1 MGKKKIVFLLTGES
15 RTFPFSLNKQK
26 RNINILNSYN
36 KFIFTDEFKTLYDY
50 KLYISTD
57 DIHLHDTISYFSVNN
72 IGNIHL
78 LNTGF
83 YFIEP
88 KNKTENINIY
98 FDKYNNKEWMN
109 HQKYDN
115 SIYQHYKILD
125 CYNLFKNSE
134 PIEECDYIIRLR
146 MDVEITYSILDILYM
161 FEENSEL
168 EIIVD
173 WDWCA
178 IGKPKIMDC
187 YCSGLNNNY
196 GNYNYQIDVP
206 DILPIMPGYKHL
218 CRYKW
223 TYSPERQL
231 FEMIFE
237 YCKNN
242 NLDINKSIRS
252 LIFSSIISKNEY
264 KYYV

>member
-15 RTFPFSLNKQK
+15 RTFPFSLDNQK

-36 KFIFTDEFKTLYDY
+36 KFIFTDKFKLLYNY

-78 LNTGF
+78 LDANF
-83 YFIEP
+83 YLTEP

-98 FDKYNNKEWMN
+98 FDKYNNKDWMN
-109 HQKYDN
+109 HQKYDG
-115 SIYQHYKILD
+115 SIFQHYKILD
-125 CYNLFKNSE
+125 CYNLFKNTE
-134 PIEECDYIIRLR
+134 PLENCDYIIRLR
-146 MDVEITYSILDILYM
+146 MDIEITNNIIDILYL
-161 FEENSEL
+161 FEENPEL

-173 WDWCA
+173 WDFFA
-178 IGKPKIMDC
+178 VGKPKIMDC

-206 DILPIMPGYKHL
+206 DNLPIMYDYKDL
-218 CRYKW
+218 DRFRW
-223 TYSPERQL
+223 TYAPERQL
-231 FEMIFE
+231 FEMLFE
-237 YCKNN
+237 YCNNN
-242 NLDINKSIRS
+242 NLDINKSIKSVNCFIIVRS
-252 LIFSSIISKNEY
+252 
-264 KYYV
+264 